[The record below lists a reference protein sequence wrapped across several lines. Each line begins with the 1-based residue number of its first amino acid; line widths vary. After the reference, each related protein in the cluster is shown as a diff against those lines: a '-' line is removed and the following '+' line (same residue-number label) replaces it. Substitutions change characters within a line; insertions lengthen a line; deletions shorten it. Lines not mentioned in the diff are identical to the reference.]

1 MCEAA
6 ASLYGGCLR
15 DWGADWEAAA
25 YADEEDFLD
34 ACGTWAWEMRQL
46 EADVDHPGAT
56 DQTCEERAA
65 AFTAEDATCEAFTG
79 LDWHTPPWELE

>member
-15 DWGADWEAAA
+15 EWGADWEAAA

-34 ACGTWAWEMRQL
+34 ACGTWVREMRQL
-46 EADVDHPGAT
+46 EADADHLGAT